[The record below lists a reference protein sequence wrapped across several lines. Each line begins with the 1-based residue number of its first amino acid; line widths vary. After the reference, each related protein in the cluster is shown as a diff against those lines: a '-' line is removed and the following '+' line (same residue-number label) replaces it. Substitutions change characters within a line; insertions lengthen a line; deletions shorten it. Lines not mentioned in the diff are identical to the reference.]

1 MKLRY
6 FISSLMALVAVLLT
20 GCSDDN
26 DPTYLNEIRV
36 SQSSV
41 AFPAEGG
48 SVTIQLTTTADWK
61 FDQMY
66 QKITKHDDG
75 TKDTTLVEAPDWVT
89 ISALSGGAGQ
99 QEIILTATTA
109 AKSREATLVVLC
121 AGAKQY
127 INLIQM
133 TEKTEAPLV
142 TVAEVLKGT
151 EGTTYRVKGVCTSI
165 ANTTYGNWDLTDETG
180 SVYVYGTLDAKGG
193 TKNFASWGMEVGDI
207 VTVEGP
213 MKNYNGTIELVDV
226 TVISIEKSL
235 IKVDSLSIA
244 DGMLT
249 REGGLIS
256 AFISCKGQGFSVEI
270 PEEAQ
275 EWLSMVSMKPNMVTF
290 RVLPNDGAAR
300 KTTVEFSTTDE
311 NGKKYSAQTTISQEA
326 FTLPHGETAD
336 DPFTVAE
343 AIAKCQEI
351 GATSDGVLYYAKG
364 IISSIKEV
372 SPSYGNATFNISD
385 DGSDENFVTVFRSLF
400 LNNEKFTAEDQIGVG
415 DEVVVVGKLVNY
427 TKDDNVT
434 PEFSGNVYI
443 VSRKSAAE
451 VNAPGTRL
459 NPFTPA
465 QAIAFVNSLEAGTTT
480 EDDYYVKG
488 RIIDITDANQFSIK
502 YGNCTFYLSD
512 DGTDKDEKFY
522 VYRTLYLGNQ
532 KYSDDSWV
540 KPQPGDEVVICGKLT
555 LYNNN
560 GTLIPETS
568 ANKTYIYSLNGKTE

>member
-364 IISSIKEV
+364 IISSIKSV
-372 SPSYGNATFNISD
+372 DTGDYGNAEFNISS
-385 DGSDENFVTVFRSLF
+385 DGTEEGAVLKVYRSYF
-400 LNNEKFTAEDQIGVG
+400 LNGEKFTAEDQIAV
-415 DEVVVVGKLVNY
+415 
-427 TKDDNVT
+427 
-434 PEFSGNVYI
+434 
-443 VSRKSAAE
+443 
-451 VNAPGTRL
+451 
-459 NPFTPA
+459 
-465 QAIAFVNSLEAGTTT
+465 
-480 EDDYYVKG
+480 
-488 RIIDITDANQFSIK
+488 
-502 YGNCTFYLSD
+502 
-512 DGTDKDEKFY
+512 
-522 VYRTLYLGNQ
+522 
-532 KYSDDSWV
+532 
-540 KPQPGDEVVICGKLT
+540 GDEVVICGKLKNYT
-555 LYNNN
+555 DKEGNVTPEFDAKCYVYSIKKGDAPDP
-560 GTLIPETS
+560 GTLKNPFTVIQARETAGKLEDKAVS
-568 ANKTYIYSLNGKTE
+568 EEDYFIKGKISSIKYTFSAQYGTAQFNISDDGATEGDQFLIYGTYYLGNRPWAEGDTQIAVGDEVIICGKLTNYSGTLETANKKSYIYSLNGKTE